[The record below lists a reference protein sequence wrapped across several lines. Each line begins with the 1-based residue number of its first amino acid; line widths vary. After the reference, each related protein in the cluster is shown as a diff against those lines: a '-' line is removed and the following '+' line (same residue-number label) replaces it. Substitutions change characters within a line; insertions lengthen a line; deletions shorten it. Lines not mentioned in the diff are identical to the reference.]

1 MEKHLY
7 YYPNHTAFE
16 SSTSQKNIHNV
27 IYCGNET
34 HLHYDYSPDYSQEY
48 FTLEAV
54 EGGTFTFTPKNNNVV
69 SYSLD
74 NGVTWVTG
82 NSVTVNAGE
91 SVIWKGTF
99 QASSSGSGQFTSTA
113 SFKAKGNIMSLLYG
127 DNFKGQTI
135 ILGTHALMSLF
146 FKSSTLVNA
155 EDLILPATTL
165 TQSCYSGMFYN
176 CTNLI
181 LPPKKLPAIVLVTGC
196 YSSMFRGCSNLITA
210 PEILATTLAENC
222 CNHLFRD
229 CVKLNYIKAMFITA
243 PSDTYTGNWVDGV
256 AASGTFV
263 KNSAAQWNV
272 TGINGIPTG
281 WTVETASN

>member
-1 MEKHLY
+1 MNKYL
-7 YYPNHTAFE
+7 TIFE
-16 SSTSQKNIHNV
+16 SHSQYVEPEVKPNV
-27 IYCGNET
+27 SYCIQEDEV
-34 HLHYDYSPDYSQEY
+34 HYNPIPDYSQEY

-54 EGGTFTFTPKNNNVV
+54 EGGTFTFTPRNNNVV

-74 NGVTWVTG
+74 NGVTWITG

-99 QASSSGSGQFTSTA
+99 DADSQGSGKFTSTA
-113 SFKAKGNIMSLLYG
+113 SFKAKGNVMSLLYE
-127 DNFKGQTI
+127 DNFRGQTTI
-135 ILGTHALMSLF
+135 SETQAFMSLF

-181 LPPKKLPAIVLVTGC
+181 SSPKKLPAIVLEEGC

-222 CNHLFRD
+222 CNFLFKD
-229 CVKLNYIKAMFITA
+229 CGKVNYIKAMFTTT
-243 PSDTYTGNWVDGV
+243 PGDTYTRDWVNGV
-256 AASGTFV
+256 AANGTFV
-263 KNSAAQWNV
+263 KNSAAQWDV
-272 TGINGIPTG
+272 TGVNGVPSD
-281 WTVETASN
+281 WTVQTVSE